1 MQVMEMIR
9 AVAGLIAGG
18 LIGLGFGWMQGVAL
32 AHNRKRQQSGQ
43 LNSAWAVM
51 PGSLRRVALLLVV
64 LALVQ
69 VLCPLLFVHGSQWW
83 VSAGVVG
90 GYGGFLLRRL
100 RQQSSRRTP

>member
-9 AVAGLIAGG
+9 VLAGLIAGG
-18 LIGLGFGWMQGVAL
+18 TIGLGFGWMQSLAL
-32 AHNRKRQQSGQ
+32 VHNRKRQQSGQ

-51 PGSLRRVALLLVV
+51 PGSMRRVALLLVA

-69 VLCPLLFVHGSQWW
+69 VLCPLLFVHGSHWW

-90 GYGGFLLRRL
+90 GYGGFLFRRL